1 MPLEDRGPERTAI
14 KMRQVSWSETWRIIA
29 SRYPPINLFE
39 RVSTNPA
46 VWDALIELEELT
58 NPRLRDEIGAI
69 HLVSPARRVS
79 GPNASWVMAPF
90 THINV
95 LGSRFSDGTYGV
107 YYAAQHLETAI
118 RETVHH
124 FARFAADLDDP
135 PRREDMRVLLG
146 SVNRALDDIS
156 TLSDTSK
163 IAILDKNS
171 YAASRPFGSM
181 RRSGGS
187 DGLIYP
193 SVRHYGGQCIAAF
206 WPDVVSIPIQERH
219 LKYEWDGA
227 KVSRY
232 FDFKLESW
240 FPLD

>member
-1 MPLEDRGPERTAI
+1 
-14 KMRQVSWSETWRIIA
+14 
-29 SRYPPINLFE
+29 
-39 RVSTNPA
+39 
-46 VWDALIELEELT
+46 
-58 NPRLRDEIGAI
+58 
-69 HLVSPARRVS
+69 
-79 GPNASWVMAPF
+79 
-90 THINV
+90 
-95 LGSRFSDGTYGV
+95 
-107 YYAAQHLETAI
+107 
-118 RETVHH
+118 
-124 FARFAADLDDP
+124 
-135 PRREDMRVLLG
+135 MRVLLG

-193 SVRHYGGQCIAAF
+193 SVRHDGGQCIAAF